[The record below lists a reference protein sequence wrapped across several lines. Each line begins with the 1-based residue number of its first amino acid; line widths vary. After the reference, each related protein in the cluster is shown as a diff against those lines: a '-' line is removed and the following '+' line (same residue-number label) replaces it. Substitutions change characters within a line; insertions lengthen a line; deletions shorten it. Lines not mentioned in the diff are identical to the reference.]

1 MMEYVWIRVINL
13 LIFLIFTKVI
23 REMPQCPMSE
33 NIGAI
38 VGISFCSIIMIA
50 LLVAYIVIIVKA
62 HRLQKEVISKN
73 A

>member
-1 MMEYVWIRVINL
+1 
-13 LIFLIFTKVI
+13 
-23 REMPQCPMSE
+23 MPQCPKSE

-50 LLVAYIVIIVKA
+50 LLVAYFVVIVKA